1 MNKLKKDNVLNFP
14 SKMTEIER
22 EVEAI
27 VFAAAEPLSIETIET
42 KISKNTDVLKILQ
55 KLQTFYTN
63 RGINLVCISNK
74 WSFRTAQNLSS
85 LMSQQKTVEKKLSK
99 AAIETLAI
107 IVYHQPVTR
116 AEIEEIRGV
125 AFGTNTLEILMELN
139 WVKPQ
144 GRKDIPGKPIQYG
157 TTDDF
162 LSHFNLQKLSDLPT
176 VDELG
181 TAGLIDTSSVDASI
195 FGTGKFYKEK
205 QEDNEAEESVD
216 AVDTA
221 KAELDTLVNNE
232 ATLSEEFKEKTAV
245 IFEAAVKSKLSDE
258 IDRLETQYK
267 EELAEEVS
275 STKSELVEKV
285 DSYLNYVV
293 ENWIKE
299 NEIAI
304 ENGLRTEI
312 AEGFMDKL
320 KDLFTESYIQ
330 VPESK
335 VDLVD
340 ELAEQVEELETKLNE
355 TTQKVIDQS
364 GEIEEMTKDR
374 IINESASDLADT
386 QVEKLKSLVN
396 DLDFENEEKFKE
408 KVDTIKE
415 AHFSQETGSSDESP
429 MIEEDGHDEVMET
442 SPNMERYV
450 STLKKTVSKN

>member
-42 KISKNTDVLKILQ
+42 KISKNTNVLKILQ

-205 QEDNEAEESVD
+205 QED
-216 AVDTA
+216 
-221 KAELDTLVNNE
+221 K
-232 ATLSEEFKEKTAV
+232 
-245 IFEAAVKSKLSDE
+245 
-258 IDRLETQYK
+258 
-267 EELAEEVS
+267 
-275 STKSELVEKV
+275 
-285 DSYLNYVV
+285 
-293 ENWIKE
+293 KE
-299 NEIAI
+299 NIYSDI
-304 ENGLRTEI
+304 
-312 AEGFMDKL
+312 
-320 KDLFTESYIQ
+320 
-330 VPESK
+330 
-335 VDLVD
+335 D
-340 ELAEQVEELETKLNE
+340 EMLN
-355 TTQKVIDQS
+355 
-364 GEIEEMTKDR
+364 
-374 IINESASDLADT
+374 
-386 QVEKLKSLVN
+386 
-396 DLDFENEEKFKE
+396 
-408 KVDTIKE
+408 
-415 AHFSQETGSSDESP
+415 
-429 MIEEDGHDEVMET
+429 
-442 SPNMERYV
+442 
-450 STLKKTVSKN
+450 STLKPESEE

>member
-27 VFAAAEPLSIETIET
+27 VFAAAEPLSIETIEN

-205 QEDNEAEESVD
+205 QED
-216 AVDTA
+216 
-221 KAELDTLVNNE
+221 K
-232 ATLSEEFKEKTAV
+232 
-245 IFEAAVKSKLSDE
+245 
-258 IDRLETQYK
+258 
-267 EELAEEVS
+267 
-275 STKSELVEKV
+275 
-285 DSYLNYVV
+285 
-293 ENWIKE
+293 KE
-299 NEIAI
+299 NIYSDI
-304 ENGLRTEI
+304 
-312 AEGFMDKL
+312 
-320 KDLFTESYIQ
+320 
-330 VPESK
+330 
-335 VDLVD
+335 D
-340 ELAEQVEELETKLNE
+340 EMLN
-355 TTQKVIDQS
+355 
-364 GEIEEMTKDR
+364 
-374 IINESASDLADT
+374 
-386 QVEKLKSLVN
+386 
-396 DLDFENEEKFKE
+396 
-408 KVDTIKE
+408 
-415 AHFSQETGSSDESP
+415 
-429 MIEEDGHDEVMET
+429 
-442 SPNMERYV
+442 
-450 STLKKTVSKN
+450 STLKPESEE